1 MVRLRNSKDTSL
13 SESPKT
19 TKRRKHIEIEVEEN
33 EPDIKVEHTVKIKK
47 QKSNNDIKLEKDIKK
62 EKTSKKNIKKENDT
76 QEKKILKE
84 NKSNIKIKIP
94 KNWMQTYNEIKEYRE
109 KNKAPVDTQ
118 GCERL
123 ANEELP
129 PKQFRYQVLISL
141 MLSSQTKDQITAE
154 AIRKLQKK
162 GLTVENIL
170 KMSEK
175 EIDKC
180 IEKVGF
186 HNRKSVYIKKTTE
199 ILHEKYNDDI
209 PDNIE
214 ELIKLPGVGKKMGYL
229 TLQVAWNKNMG
240 IGVDVHVH
248 RISERLGWIE
258 KSKNPEEARIKL
270 EHWLPDTY
278 WKEINPLLVGFG
290 QICCL
295 PVAPKCSQCPVT
307 NCPSRKKNLKKN

>member
-1 MVRLRNSKDTSL
+1 M
-13 SESPKT
+13 
-19 TKRRKHIEIEVEEN
+19 EEN

-186 HNRKSVYIKKTTE
+186 HNRKSV
-199 ILHEKYNDDI
+199 
-209 PDNIE
+209 
-214 ELIKLPGVGKKMGYL
+214 
-229 TLQVAWNKNMG
+229 
-240 IGVDVHVH
+240 
-248 RISERLGWIE
+248 
-258 KSKNPEEARIKL
+258 
-270 EHWLPDTY
+270 
-278 WKEINPLLVGFG
+278 
-290 QICCL
+290 
-295 PVAPKCSQCPVT
+295 
-307 NCPSRKKNLKKN
+307 

>member
-1 MVRLRNSKDTSL
+1 MVRLRSSKETNST
-13 SESPKT
+13 E
-19 TKRRKHIEIEVEEN
+19 TKLISSKKRKHIKIEVEEEN
-33 EPDIKVEHTVKIKK
+33 TQDNKDQKIK
-47 QKSNNDIKLEKDIKK
+47 NL
-62 EKTSKKNIKKENDT
+62 KNIKI
-76 QEKKILKE
+76 EKD
-84 NKSNIKIKIP
+84 NKIKRGKIVKAEDTVINKATTKKGDNCKNSKSKP
-94 KNWMQTYNEIKEYRE
+94 KYWLDTLNEIKKYRME
-109 KNKAPVDTQ
+109 NEAPVDTQ

-123 ANEELP
+123 ADEDLP
-129 PKQFRYQVLISL
+129 PKQYRYQVLISL
-141 MLSSQTKDQITAE
+141 MLSSQTKDQTTAE
-154 AIRKLQKK
+154 AIHKLQKK
-162 GLTVENIL
+162 GLTIENVL

-175 EIDKC
+175 EIDEC

-186 HNRKSVYIKKTTE
+186 HNRKTIYIKKTTE
-199 ILHEKYNDDI
+199 ILHEKYDDDI

-258 KSKNPEEARIKL
+258 KSKNPEIARVNL
-270 EHWLPDTY
+270 ESWLPDKY

-295 PVAPKCSQCPVT
+295 PVNPKCSECPVHH
-307 NCPSRKKNLKKN
+307 CPSRKKSKK

>member
-1 MVRLRNSKDTSL
+1 MVRLRSSKETTL
-13 SESPKT
+13 NEPKT
-19 TKRRKHIEIEVEEN
+19 LKKRKHIDIELDEVDNKNDKIATTKNVKKDKETKLEE
-33 EPDIKVEHTVKIKK
+33 KGKKGRTIKK
-47 QKSNNDIKLEKDIKK
+47 VVKNEVNSPKKNDTKTIIEKDK
-62 EKTSKKNIKKENDT
+62 
-76 QEKKILKE
+76 
-84 NKSNIKIKIP
+84 P
-94 KNWMQTYNEIKEYRE
+94 KFWLQTFNEIKEYRE
-109 KNKAPVDTQ
+109 KNEAPVDTQ

-123 ANEELP
+123 ADENLP

-162 GLTVENIL
+162 GLTIENIL

-175 EIDKC
+175 EIDQF

-186 HNRKSVYIKKTTE
+186 HNRKSIYIKKTTE
-199 ILHEKYNDDI
+199 ILHEKYDDDI

-214 ELIKLPGVGKKMGYL
+214 ELVKLPGVGKKMGYL

-248 RISERLGWIE
+248 RITERLGWIE
-258 KSKNPEEARIKL
+258 KSKTPEIARVNL
-270 EHWLPDTY
+270 EGWLPDTY

-295 PVAPKCSQCPVT
+295 PVNPKCSQCPVT
-307 NCPSRKKNLKKN
+307 NCPSRKKTKK

>member
-1 MVRLRNSKDTSL
+1 MVRLRSSKDTNL

-19 TKRRKHIEIEVEEN
+19 NKRRKHIEIEMEEN
-33 EPDIKVEHTVKIKK
+33 ESDINKEQIKMIPK
-47 QKSNNDIKLEKDIKK
+47 KS
-62 EKTSKKNIKKENDT
+62 IKKENDT
-76 QEKKILKE
+76 QKKDNSNDNKIDKNETKLKT
-84 NKSNIKIKIP
+84 P
-94 KNWMQTYNEIKEYRE
+94 VNWLQTYNEIKEYRE
-109 KNKAPVDTQ
+109 KNEAPVDTQ

-123 ANEELP
+123 ANEDLP

-154 AIRKLQKK
+154 AIQKLQKK
-162 GLTVENIL
+162 GLTIENIL

-186 HNRKSVYIKKTTE
+186 HNRKASYIKKTTE
-199 ILHEKYNDDI
+199 ILHEKYDDDI
-209 PDNIE
+209 PDNIQ

-248 RISERLGWIE
+248 RISERLGWIK
-258 KSKNPEEARIKL
+258 KSKNPEEARINL
-270 EHWLPDTY
+270 ERWLPKTY

-295 PVAPKCSQCPVT
+295 PISPKCNQCPVK
-307 NCPSRKKNLKKN
+307 NCPSRNKCSKK